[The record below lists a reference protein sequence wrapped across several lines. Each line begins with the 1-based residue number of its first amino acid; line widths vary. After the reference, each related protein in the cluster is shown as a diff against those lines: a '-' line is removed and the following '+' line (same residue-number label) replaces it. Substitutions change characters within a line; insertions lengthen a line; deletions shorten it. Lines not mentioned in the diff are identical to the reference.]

1 MGFAATTLG
10 RMDAADL
17 RAQFPVF
24 EQTAYLNAGSCGPLP
39 GAALR
44 AAADVALQAAER
56 GRVFAYFEAT
66 LAAMDALRA
75 SYADALRARPAD
87 VAVTTSTSEGLGRV
101 LGALGLAPGDEV
113 LTASDEHPG
122 LLGPLGALQRH
133 AGVKIRTAPFDRLAD
148 AVVPGRTKLVAC
160 SHVNWTTGAYAP
172 PALREVGREVPVLL
186 DGAQSAGAVPFA
198 VEELGCLAYAGAGQK
213 WLCGPVG
220 TGMLWIDP
228 AWQERLRGLAPGYV
242 NLATPNDGLAAEPWP
257 DARAFDAVTMSWE
270 VMAAAAASAEVLSGF
285 GWDALHARS
294 QELCAALVTMLTAAG
309 REIAPRGATTL
320 VSWTEA
326 DPAAFVTRA
335 ADAGVVLR
343 PLPGTPYV
351 RASVGGWND
360 ESDLERLA
368 ALL

>member
-1 MGFAATTLG
+1 
-10 RMDAADL
+10 MDAAEF

-44 AAADVALQAAER
+44 AAADVALQAAEQ

-66 LAAMDALRA
+66 LAALEDLRRA
-75 SYADALRARPAD
+75 YAGALRARPAD

-101 LGALGLAPGDEV
+101 LAALGLAPGDEV
-113 LTASDEHPG
+113 LTAADEHPG

-133 AGVKIRTAPFDRLAD
+133 AGVVVRTAPFDALAD
-148 AVVPGRTKLVAC
+148 AVEPGRTKLVAC
-160 SHVNWTTGAYAP
+160 SHVNWTTGALFPA
-172 PALREVGREVPVLL
+172 ALRDSGVPLVL
-186 DGAQSAGAVPFA
+186 DGAQSAGALPFA

-220 TGMLWIDP
+220 TGMLWVAP
-228 AWQERLRGLAPGYV
+228 AWQERLRDLKPGYV
-242 NLATPNDGLAAEPWP
+242 NLAAPNDGLAAEPWP

-270 VMAAAAASAEVLSGF
+270 VMAAASAAAGLLASF
-285 GWDALHARS
+285 GWEALHARS
-294 QELCAALVTMLTAAG
+294 QALCATLVDALAAAG
-309 REIAPRGATTL
+309 REVAPRDATTL

-326 DPAAFVTRA
+326 DPAAFVARA
-335 ADAGVVLR
+335 AEAGVVLR

-351 RASVGGWND
+351 RASVGAWND
-360 ESDLERLA
+360 ESDLDRLL